1 MAATPATTTPPAA
14 TAAMATFVPVVSP
27 LSASVLFVVVSAS
40 PVTVA
45 TVVYDVV
52 TVNSVT
58 VDLYVSPFSTDVLF
72 VVEMRN
78 STFLSSVSC
87 FHVGPTYIPS
97 YTCSGRHSTLCSPF
111 CTSMFSQTVH
121 WCIPSL

>member
-1 MAATPATTTPPAA
+1 MNPEGQYHT
-14 TAAMATFVPVVSP
+14 VPSSGGSNTRDDDAP
-27 LSASVLFVVVSAS
+27 GGNRGNGNLRLCSQSAVPSVLFVVVSAS

-58 VDLYVSPFSTDVLF
+58 VDLYVSPLSTDVLF

-78 STFLSSVSC
+78 YTF
-87 FHVGPTYIPS
+87 
-97 YTCSGRHSTLCSPF
+97 
-111 CTSMFSQTVH
+111 
-121 WCIPSL
+121 